1 MSEGTDSVHVTV
13 PRRVVHPGVIQLIAE
28 ADQRYQLTQRERIVL
43 GLLGQ
48 SEGLS
53 AAELADALELAEPAA
68 LRPWTARLVGL
79 GLVGT
84 TGRTRATRYFVEPT
98 LLRGAGLDVQTTLA
112 RIQPH
117 RLRTL
122 ILEDLE
128 RFPGAGRADIHRRI
142 GTEINAKAITRVL
155 NKLID
160 DGAVTAQ
167 GERRWRTYR
176 LSPTQGQGS

>member
-1 MSEGTDSVHVTV
+1 M
-13 PRRVVHPGVIQLIAE
+13 
-28 ADQRYQLTQRERIVL
+28 
-43 GLLGQ
+43 
-48 SEGLS
+48 
-53 AAELADALELAEPAA
+53 
-68 LRPWTARLVGL
+68 
-79 GLVGT
+79 
-84 TGRTRATRYFVEPT
+84 TRATRYFVEPT
-98 LLRGAGLDVQTTLA
+98 LFRGAGLDVQTTLA

-167 GERRWRTYR
+167 GERR
-176 LSPTQGQGS
+176 